1 MAKLDWTK
9 AKKERSDPETAGQ
22 SRFLAY
28 RADKYL
34 AAVDKKKPTKPKR
47 FRKTI

>member
-9 AKKERSDPETAGQ
+9 AKKERPEPETANA

-34 AAVDKKKPTKPKR
+34 AAVEKKKPTKQKGKR
-47 FRKTI
+47 